1 MNPIWSEPMNT
12 DQLITALYESI
23 GEACVTEPGVAHIE
37 VHANEVIGV
46 HLVPGFEVEAEEL
59 SDGIR
64 ATMTV
69 RKNYKIDQ
77 PVRICF
83 GLLDETG
90 TQKIYMKIRLEDD
103 SRVAVLA
110 SCTFPNAVEVLHAM
124 DAEIEIG
131 KRSEYIYLEHHVHGR
146 EGGVNVIPKAKV
158 TLDEGAQF
166 RTDFELVKGRVGKI
180 EIDYNAVCRSHSI
193 LDMAARINGRA
204 DDQIRIHEKANL
216 KGEGAHGVLR
226 TNIAV
231 REKAQAE
238 IKNTMIASAP
248 FARGHVDCKEIV
260 QGKAVANAIP
270 IVEVRHP
277 KAHVTH
283 EASIGSVDSKQLE
296 TLMCRGLT
304 EDDATNLIIEGLL
317 SPSPQQP

>member
-1 MNPIWSEPMNT
+1 MKS
-12 DQLITALYESI
+12 DKLITALYESI
-23 GEACVTEPGVAHIE
+23 GEACVTEPDVAHIE
-37 VHANEVIGV
+37 IHANEVLGL

-64 ATMTV
+64 ATITV
-69 RKNYKIDQ
+69 RRNQKIDQ

-90 TQKIYMKIRLEDD
+90 TQKIYMKIRLEEG

-110 SCTFPNAVEVLHAM
+110 SCTFPNAVEVLHTM

-131 KRSEYIYLEHHVHGR
+131 RRSEYIYLERHVHGR
-146 EGGVNVIPKAKV
+146 EGGVNVIPRAKV
-158 TLDEGAQF
+158 TLDEGARF
-166 RTDFELVKGRVGKI
+166 RTDFELLKGRVGKI
-180 EIDYNAVCRSHSI
+180 DIDYDAVCGSHSI
-193 LDMAARINGRA
+193 LDMAARISGRG

-216 KGEGAHGVLR
+216 KGEGSHGVLR

-231 REKAQAE
+231 RETAKAE
-238 IKNTMIASAP
+238 IKNTMVASAA
-248 FARGHVDCKEIV
+248 FSRGHVDCKEIV
-260 QGKAVANAIP
+260 QDKAIANAIP
-270 IVEVRHP
+270 IVEVHHP

-296 TLMCRGLT
+296 TLLCRGLT

-317 SPSPQQP
+317 SPNQQQA